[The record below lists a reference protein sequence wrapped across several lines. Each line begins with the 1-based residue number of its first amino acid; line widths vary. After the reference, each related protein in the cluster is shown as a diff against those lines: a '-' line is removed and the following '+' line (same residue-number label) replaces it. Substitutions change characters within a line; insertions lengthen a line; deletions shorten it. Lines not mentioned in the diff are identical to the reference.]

1 MSLPTIK
8 TGYINKTPTQ
18 QRTTPISSIFTKQ
31 VSDFKTIVKR
41 HKNGAHVD
49 LNDIQIE
56 NISASDYSLE
66 DQECKFTDELKDF
79 IP

>member
-1 MSLPTIK
+1 M
-8 TGYINKTPTQ
+8 
-18 QRTTPISSIFTKQ
+18 
-31 VSDFKTIVKR
+31 KR